1 MTKFKTFS
9 DDTKIQTFLPVIEE
23 YRIFFFLGPP
33 KRTSSLFPLL
43 LVIFQSRSGSKH
55 LIAHIALVRL
65 KALNFSLHVLFL
77 ILDFFPGHPTTKT
90 DVTRSVSDIGRSKD
104 STEKLAKK
112 MSDLFKKSTGAL
124 TPASET
130 TSKKPSG
137 SLGSKAET
145 AAQPEVK
152 TAPLKTAE
160 KEEQKKG
167 KLIFDLVYE

>member
-1 MTKFKTFS
+1 M
-9 DDTKIQTFLPVIEE
+9 
-23 YRIFFFLGPP
+23 
-33 KRTSSLFPLL
+33 
-43 LVIFQSRSGSKH
+43 
-55 LIAHIALVRL
+55 
-65 KALNFSLHVLFL
+65 
-77 ILDFFPGHPTTKT
+77 FPGHPTTKT

-130 TSKKPSG
+130 TSKKSTG
-137 SLGSKAET
+137 SLGSKTEA

-152 TAPLKTAE
+152 TAPPLRTAE

-167 KLIFDLVYE
+167 TSQF